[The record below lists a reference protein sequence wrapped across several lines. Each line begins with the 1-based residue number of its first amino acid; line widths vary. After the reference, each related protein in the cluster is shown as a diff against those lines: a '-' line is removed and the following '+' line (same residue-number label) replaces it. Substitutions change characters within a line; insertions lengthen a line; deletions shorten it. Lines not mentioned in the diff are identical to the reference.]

1 MLMLIH
7 GRQKHFQTDLLS
19 LPADIYLLGT
29 GGLTNKDLFSCSG
42 CHYESK
48 HSSESCNIKF

>member
-7 GRQKHFQTDLLS
+7 GSQKHFQTDLLS

-29 GGLTNKDLFSCSG
+29 GGLIRIYFPVVVVIMNL
-42 CHYESK
+42 
-48 HSSESCNIKF
+48 NIPLKVAT